1 VRRMARRGLWGVLSL
16 LLLSGGCSAGIEEE
30 DVVKAE
36 ARPKPEVSQTEVQ
49 VQVIRD
55 FMPKL
60 NFVPRSDVKTH
71 IVLHFSSNAVM
82 NPENPYVYDEV
93 RKTYIDYEVSPHYMI
108 DRNGKIYYL
117 LPESRAARH
126 AGKGDLFHFPDY
138 RDHLN
143 KYSIGI
149 ELMAIGTEAEMAPMM
164 SLEHYK
170 KIPKEHIGYTEAQYG
185 ALNLLLD
192 DILTRNKKIKRDREH
207 IIGHDEYAPERKTD
221 PGSLFEWVKVLPV
234 TTRNLSN
241 GN

>member
-1 VRRMARRGLWGVLSL
+1 VRRMVRRGFAGIFSILF
-16 LLLSGGCSAGIEEE
+16 LLSGGCSAGMEEE
-30 DVVKAE
+30 AVAKVE
-36 ARPKPEVSQTEVQ
+36 AHPKPEVSQAEVQ
-49 VQVIRD
+49 VPVIKD

-82 NPENPYVYDEV
+82 NPENPYVYDDI
-93 RKTYIDYEVSPHYMI
+93 RKTFINYEVSPHYMI

-126 AGKGDLFHFPDY
+126 AGKGNLFDFPNY

-164 SLEHYK
+164 SVEHYK
-170 KIPKEHIGYTEAQYG
+170 KIPKQHIGYTKFQYTS
-185 ALNLLLD
+185 LNLLIN
-192 DILTRNKKIKRDREH
+192 DILGRNKKIKRDRKH
-207 IIGHDEYAPERKTD
+207 IVGHDEYASERKTD
-221 PGSLFEWVKVLPV
+221 PGSLFDWSRILEPE
-234 TTRNLSN
+234 
-241 GN
+241 